1 MNLNLASLPDI
12 TALYTALFLLLM
24 LALAA
29 NVVRWRMKAQVSLGD
44 GGNKDL
50 SAAIRCHGNATEY
63 VPLVLVGMALL
74 EMLGASNMAM
84 HLYGGLFLLGRL
96 AHPLGLSQKRKVNA
110 LRQLGIVLSWG
121 VMLAL
126 AVHLLS
132 KAL

>member
-1 MNLNLASLPDI
+1 MLRKDTSRR
-12 TALYTALFLLLM
+12 YTALFLLLM

-29 NVVRWRMKAQVSLGD
+29 NVVRWRMKAHVSLGD

-50 SAAIRCHGNATEY
+50 TAAVRCHGNAAEY
-63 VPLVLVGMALL
+63 VPLVLIGMGLL
-74 EMLGASNMAM
+74 EMLGASNMAI

-96 AHPLGLSQKRKVNA
+96 VHPLGLSQKKKVNI
-110 LRQLGIVLSWG
+110 LRQLGIVISWG

-126 AVHLLS
+126 AIHLLS

>member
-1 MNLNLASLPDI
+1 MNINLASLPDI

-29 NVVRWRMKAQVSLGD
+29 NVVRWRMKAHVSLGD

-50 SAAIRCHGNATEY
+50 TAAVRCHGNAAEY
-63 VPLVLVGMALL
+63 VPLVLVGMGLL
-74 EMLGASNMAM
+74 EMLGTSNMAI

-96 AHPLGLSQKRKVNA
+96 AHPLGLSQRKKVNI
-110 LRQLGIVLSWG
+110 LRQLGIVISWG

-126 AVHLLS
+126 AIHLLS

>member
-1 MNLNLASLPDI
+1 MNINLASLPDI

-29 NVVRWRMKAQVSLGD
+29 NVVRWRMKAHVSLGD

-50 SAAIRCHGNATEY
+50 TAAVRCHGNAAEY
-63 VPLVLVGMALL
+63 VPLVLVGMGLL
-74 EMLGASNMAM
+74 EMLGTSNMAI
-84 HLYGGLFLLGRL
+84 HLYGGLFLRGRL
-96 AHPLGLSQKRKVNA
+96 AHPLGLSQRKKVNI
-110 LRQLGIVLSWG
+110 LRQLGIVISWG

-126 AVHLLS
+126 AIHLLS